1 MLNHYQRL
9 GLTESAQADEIK
21 RVFRRLAMQF
31 HPDRNKAADAAQ
43 RFVEI
48 QEAYEI
54 LSDPEQKASY
64 DQMLRAGF
72 TSFSFEPTFS
82 DGEVPIDPFT
92 GQKNYKY
99 HRGKRKK
106 ERNLDEP
113 FGNFDKKYGLDFETS
128 YSTLG
133 RVVLLG
139 IPGYIAS
146 VIIGSSIYDEEVINV
161 GDVAL
166 TAPFILFHL
175 FVLLDCLLEPN
186 SYYGLL
192 IKVTDQIGRFWK
204 ELMISITEHTTKS
217 LDFNDM
223 QNSEWVREKIYVYD
237 SSTDFSKVQQ
247 FTMRISLIFK
257 IKLRIFG
264 IVNKTETNIQ
274 FNPIKAK
281 QLFVLSCFQ
290 LIFLGIVFL
299 GTFDSGNLYLFLVAV
314 QIAHIFVFITGS
326 RVFSKQLLK
335 DLATWF

>member
-1 MLNHYQRL
+1 LLNHYQQL
-9 GLTESAQADEIK
+9 GLSESASADEIK
-21 RVFRRLAMQF
+21 KVFRRLAMQY
-31 HPDRNKAADAAQ
+31 HPDRNHAPDAAQ

-54 LSDPEQKASY
+54 LSDPVQKASY
-64 DQMLRAGF
+64 DNMLRAGF
-72 TSFSFEPTFS
+72 TSFTFESTFS

-113 FGNFDKKYGLDFETS
+113 FENFDEKYGLDFETS

-146 VIIGSSIYDEEVINV
+146 LFIGSSMFDEELVNV
-161 GDVAL
+161 CDIAI

-175 FVLLDCLLEPN
+175 FILLDCALEPN

-192 IKVTDQIGRFWK
+192 IKVTDQIGSFWK
-204 ELMISITEHTTKS
+204 ELMISITERATKS
-217 LDFNDM
+217 LDYNDM
-223 QNSEWVREKIYVYD
+223 HKSEWVREKIYIHD
-237 SSTDFSKVQQ
+237 SSTDFSNVQQ
-247 FTMRISLIFK
+247 FTMRISMIFK

-264 IVNKTETNIQ
+264 IVDKTETNIQ

-281 QLFVLSCFQ
+281 QLFVLSCLQ
-290 LIFLGIVFL
+290 LVFL
-299 GTFDSGNLYLFLVAV
+299 SVIFFGKFDSGNLYLFLVAV
-314 QIAHIFVFITGS
+314 QIAHIFIFITGS
-326 RVFSKQLLK
+326 RVFSKHILK
-335 DLATWF
+335 DLTTWF